1 MYISGID
8 KKDNEIINV
17 LLEDGRMSY
26 SDIGERVGL
35 SRTAVKNRIAVLEEK
50 NIIAGYKAVI
60 NPQEAPEMMTF
71 IVNAESSPESFEEFK
86 SKFAAAEETVTLLQT
101 TGKCHLTAIC
111 VSTDMNTM
119 RKFVNQMYKA
129 VDGINYIN
137 ASAIMDV
144 VKGSIIPEK

>member
-8 KKDNEIINV
+8 KKDNEIINI

-26 SDIGERVGL
+26 SDIGEKVGL

-50 NIIAGYKAVI
+50 KIIAGYKAVI

-111 VSTDMNTM
+111 VSTDMNSM

>member
-8 KKDNEIINV
+8 QKDNEIINI

-35 SRTAVKNRIAVLEEK
+35 SRTAVKNRITVLEEK
-50 NIIAGYKAVI
+50 KIIAGYKAVI

-86 SKFAAAEETVTLLQT
+86 RAFASAEETVTLLQT

-111 VSTDMNTM
+111 LSTDMNTM
-119 RKFVNQMYKA
+119 RAFVNKMYKA
-129 VDGINYIN
+129 VEGIDYIN
-137 ASAIMDV
+137 ANAIMDV
-144 VKGSIIPEK
+144 VKGSIIPER

>member
-8 KKDNEIINV
+8 KKDNEIINI

-26 SDIGERVGL
+26 SDIGEKVGL
-35 SRTAVKNRIAVLEEK
+35 SRTAVKNRIAILEEK
-50 NIIAGYKAVI
+50 KIIAGYKAVI

-71 IVNAESSPESFEEFK
+71 LVNAETSPESFEK
-86 SKFAAAEETVTLLQT
+86 VKTKFAEADETVTLLQT

-111 VSTDMNTM
+111 VSADMNSM
-119 RKFVNQMYKA
+119 RAFVNKMYKA

-137 ASAIMDV
+137 ANAIMDV
-144 VKGSIIPEK
+144 IKGSVIPEK

>member
-1 MYISGID
+1 MYINGID
-8 KKDNEIINV
+8 KKDNEIINI

-26 SDIGERVGL
+26 SDIGEKVGL
-35 SRTAVKNRIAVLEEK
+35 SRTAVKNRIAALEEK
-50 NIIAGYKAVI
+50 KIISGYKAVI

-86 SKFAAAEETVTLLQT
+86 SAFAAAEETVTLLQT

-111 VSTDMNTM
+111 VSTDMNSM
-119 RKFVNQMYKA
+119 RAFVNKMYKA

>member
-8 KKDNEIINV
+8 QKDNEIINL

-26 SDIGERVGL
+26 SDIGEKIGL

-50 NIIAGYKAVI
+50 QIIAGYKAVI

-71 IVNAESSPESFEEFK
+71 LVNLETSPEDFDEVKE
-86 SKFAAAEETVTLLQT
+86 KFAEAKETVTLIQT

-111 VSTDMNTM
+111 VSTDMKTM
-119 RKFVNQMYKA
+119 RDFVNSMYKA
-129 VDGINYIN
+129 ADGISYIN
-137 ASAIMDV
+137 AVAVMDV
-144 VKGSIIPEK
+144 IKGAIIPEK